1 MTHTPPASAP
11 TPHNHWETIYGTKDH
26 KAVSWFA
33 DHVETTPEWIREL
46 GMSKTAALVDIGG
59 GASTWVDDMLDQGFK
74 NLTVL
79 DLSPSALNIAKARLG
94 ARGETVKWLAAN
106 VLDQAFAPAS
116 FDLWHDRAV
125 FHFLTDEDDRAAYR
139 TKVTTALKP
148 GGSLLFSIFA
158 DDGPEK
164 CSGLTVRRH
173 SENELTDYFGGEFES
188 VQSSRGVH
196 VTPGGSEQR
205 FVTVLLQKKD

>member
-1 MTHTPPASAP
+1 MTNTPPASAP
-11 TPHNHWETIYGTKDH
+11 TPQNHWEAIYGTKDH
-26 KAVSWFA
+26 KAVSWYA

-46 GMSKTAALVDIGG
+46 NLPANATLVDIGG
-59 GASTWVDDMLDQGFK
+59 GASTWVDDMLGQGFQ

-79 DLSPSALNIAKARLG
+79 DLSQSALDIAKARLG
-94 ARGETVKWLAAN
+94 ARGQTLNWLAAN
-106 VLDQAFAPAS
+106 VLEQPFASGA

-125 FHFLTDEDDRAAYR
+125 FHFLTDEGDRAAYR
-139 TKVTTALKP
+139 TKVTAALKP
-148 GGSLLFSIFA
+148 GGYLLFSIFA

-173 SENELTDYFGGEFES
+173 SENELADYFGGEFEL
-188 VQSSRGVH
+188 VHSSRGVH

-205 FVTVLLQKKD
+205 FVTVLLREKV